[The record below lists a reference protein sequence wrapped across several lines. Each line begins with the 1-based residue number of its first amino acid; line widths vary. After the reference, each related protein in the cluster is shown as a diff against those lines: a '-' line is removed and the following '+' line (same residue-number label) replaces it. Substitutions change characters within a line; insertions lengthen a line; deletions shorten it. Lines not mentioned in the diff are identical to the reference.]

1 MKNYNA
7 QNSKQMKIFA
17 FEEVFFFLRTT
28 RNGWYRDYTTFLPG

>member
-17 FEEVFFFLRTT
+17 FEEVFFFFK
-28 RNGWYRDYTTFLPG
+28 DYKKRLV